1 MALALIALGGAGGA
15 VSRYLVDTLVSERVG
30 AEFPWGTFVVN
41 MTGSFV
47 LCVLFALAVERDV
60 LPSDIRLPVMT
71 GFVGAYTTFS
81 TLMLETWRLAET
93 GSTVAA
99 VANIVGSVAVG
110 LTVMAGGLVVGR
122 AIP

>member
-1 MALALIALGGAGGA
+1 LALALIALGGAGGA
-15 VSRYLVDTLVSERVG
+15 ISRYLVDTFVSERVG
-30 AEFPWGTFVVN
+30 AEFPWGTFAVN

-47 LCVLFALAVERDV
+47 LGVLFALAVERDV

-81 TLMLETWRLAET
+81 TLMLETWRLVES
-93 GSTVAA
+93 GSTLAA
-99 VANIVGSVAVG
+99 MANVIGSVAVG
-110 LTVMAGGLVVGR
+110 LMLMAGGLVVGR

>member
-47 LCVLFALAVERDV
+47 LGVLFALAVERDV
-60 LPSDIRLPVMT
+60 LPSDMRLPVMT

>member
-1 MALALIALGGAGGA
+1 LALALIALGGAGGA
-15 VSRYLVDTLVSERVG
+15 VSRYLVDTFVSERVG

-47 LCVLFALAVERDV
+47 LGLLFALAVERDV
-60 LPSDIRLPVMT
+60 FSSEIRLPVMT

-81 TLMLETWRLAET
+81 TLMLETWRLAES
-93 GSTVAA
+93 GSSVAA
-99 VANIVGSVAVG
+99 IVNVAGSVAVG
-110 LTVMAGGLVVGR
+110 LVVMAGGLVVGR

>member
-1 MALALIALGGAGGA
+1 LALALIALGGAGGA

-47 LCVLFALAVERDV
+47 LGVLFALAVERDV

-71 GFVGAYTTFS
+71 GSVGAYTTFS

>member
-15 VSRYLVDTLVSERVG
+15 ISRYLVDTFVSERVG

-47 LCVLFALAVERDV
+47 LGVLFAVAVERDV
-60 LPSDIRLPVMT
+60 LPSDVRLPVMT
-71 GFVGAYTTFS
+71 GFIGAYTTFS
-81 TLMLETWRLAET
+81 TLMLETWRLAES

-99 VANIVGSVAVG
+99 MANIVGSVAVG

>member
-47 LCVLFALAVERDV
+47 LGVLFALAVERDV

-71 GFVGAYTTFS
+71 GSVGAYTTFS

>member
-41 MTGSFV
+41 MTGSFA
-47 LCVLFALAVERDV
+47 LGVLFALAVERDV

-99 VANIVGSVAVG
+99 VSNIVGSVAVG

>member
-47 LCVLFALAVERDV
+47 LGVLFALAVERDV

-99 VANIVGSVAVG
+99 VSNIVGSVAVG

>member
-1 MALALIALGGAGGA
+1 LALALIALGGAGGA
-15 VSRYLVDTLVSERVG
+15 VSRYLVDTFVSERVG

-47 LCVLFALAVERDV
+47 LGLLFALAVERNV

-99 VANIVGSVAVG
+99 TANIVGSVAVG
-110 LTVMAGGLVVGR
+110 LIVMAGGLVVGR

>member
-41 MTGSFV
+41 MTGSFA
-47 LCVLFALAVERDV
+47 LGVLFALAVERDV

-71 GFVGAYTTFS
+71 GSVGAYTTFS

>member
-15 VSRYLVDTLVSERVG
+15 VSRYLVDTFVSERVG

-47 LCVLFALAVERDV
+47 LGLLFALAIERDV

-71 GFVGAYTTFS
+71 GFIGAYTTFS

-93 GSTVAA
+93 GSTLAA
-99 VANIVGSVAVG
+99 VANVVGSAAVG
-110 LTVMAGGLVVGR
+110 LVVMAAGLVVGR

>member
-1 MALALIALGGAGGA
+1 LALALIALGGAGGA

-41 MTGSFV
+41 MTGSFA
-47 LCVLFALAVERDV
+47 LGVLFALAVERDV

>member
-15 VSRYLVDTLVSERVG
+15 VSRYLVDTFVSERVG

-41 MTGSFV
+41 MTGSFA
-47 LCVLFALAVERDV
+47 LGVLFALAVERDV

>member
-15 VSRYLVDTLVSERVG
+15 ISRYLVDTFVSERVG

-47 LCVLFALAVERDV
+47 LGLLFALAVERDL
-60 LPSDIRLPVMT
+60 LPSDIRLPAMT
-71 GFVGAYTTFS
+71 GFIGASTTFS
-81 TLMLETWRLAET
+81 TLMLETWRLAES

-99 VANIVGSVAVG
+99 MANIVGSAAVG

>member
-47 LCVLFALAVERDV
+47 LGVLFALAVERDV

-71 GFVGAYTTFS
+71 GFVSAYTTFS

>member
-1 MALALIALGGAGGA
+1 LALALIALGGAAGA
-15 VSRYLVDTLVSERVG
+15 LSRYLVDTFVSERVG

-41 MTGSFV
+41 MTGSF
-47 LCVLFALAVERDV
+47 LLGLLFALAVERDM

-71 GFVGAYTTFS
+71 GFIGAYTTFS

-93 GSTVAA
+93 GSTLAA
-99 VANIVGSVAVG
+99 VANIAGSVAVG
-110 LTVMAGGLVVGR
+110 LLVMAGGLVVGR

>member
-1 MALALIALGGAGGA
+1 
-15 VSRYLVDTLVSERVG
+15 
-30 AEFPWGTFVVN
+30 
-41 MTGSFV
+41 
-47 LCVLFALAVERDV
+47 V
-60 LPSDIRLPVMT
+60 LPSDMRLPVMT

>member
-1 MALALIALGGAGGA
+1 LALALIALGGAGGA
-15 VSRYLVDTLVSERVG
+15 ISRYLVDTFVSERVG

-41 MTGSFV
+41 ITGSFV
-47 LCVLFALAVERDV
+47 LGVLFALAVERDV

-71 GFVGAYTTFS
+71 GFIGAYTTFS

-99 VANIVGSVAVG
+99 LANVVGSVAVG

>member
-15 VSRYLVDTLVSERVG
+15 VSRYLVDTFVSERVG

-47 LCVLFALAVERDV
+47 LGVLFALAVERDV

>member
-47 LCVLFALAVERDV
+47 LGVLFALAVERDV

>member
-41 MTGSFV
+41 MTGSFA
-47 LCVLFALAVERDV
+47 LGVLFALAVERDV